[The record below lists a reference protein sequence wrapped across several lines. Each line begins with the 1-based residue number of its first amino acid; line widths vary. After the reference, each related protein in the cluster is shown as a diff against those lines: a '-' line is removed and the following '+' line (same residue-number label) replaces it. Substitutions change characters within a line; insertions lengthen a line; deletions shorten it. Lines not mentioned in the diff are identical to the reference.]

1 MEYADSLW
9 AHLGGDAETDVS
21 TQAEVDQWLEKLLDE
36 AEDDNLDTE
45 GVDNEPL
52 VETTWNA
59 AARHIQRREAIMART
74 ATGEPDFIEAARRIV
89 ANKSY
94 EMVDGVAFDLFS
106 ASGVLQV
113 WEGLNDEHKAKF
125 ASFPLPAVVGIAF
138 EIINKTKAAS
148 RKTANGGLTC
158 PTCGEP
164 VEPTPSGNYSHVNS
178 LTGPCGIRIM
188 DTAQRPDGT
197 FTDEDDLADQALAGD
212 DWMVDDG
219 DDDGYDPRYD
229 SPDAWK
235 WQSGQT
241 GVSSFAR
248 RRRGSKVAAS
258 VEIFD
263 ESEGYSTTVN
273 VQADS
278 AEAAI
283 SEAVR
288 QNPLFCSSGGWA
300 KVDGTTYNWTRTGE
314 SDSAGATVSKE
325 SWIGDMANRYVDHL
339 FGASRTAV
347 DEAVEHSDIQNVEG
361 TGEDDEEELY
371 DDWVHDESEWVDP
384 ETGAI
389 RSQPNPRGGPF
400 FESKRALTSIDDDEL
415 IDWEKRRREEEEGL
429 IDPGPLKRQR
439 YQRELKT
446 HIYSDSQRRSR

>member
-9 AHLGGDAETDVS
+9 AHLGGDAETDVT

-89 ANKSY
+89 ANKTY
-94 EMVDGVAFDLFS
+94 ETIDGVVFDGFS
-106 ASGVLQV
+106 ASAVLQV
-113 WEGLNDEHKAKF
+113 WDALGDEMKERMGNLGVAKAVNVAFKLMK
-125 ASFPLPAVVGIAF
+125 SPAVKVTR
-138 EIINKTKAAS
+138 KKANRAS
-148 RKTANGGLTC
+148 R
-158 PTCGEP
+158 
-164 VEPTPSGNYSHVNS
+164 
-178 LTGPCGIRIM
+178 
-188 DTAQRPDGT
+188 
-197 FTDEDDLADQALAGD
+197 
-212 DWMVDDG
+212 
-219 DDDGYDPRYD
+219 
-229 SPDAWK
+229 
-235 WQSGQT
+235 
-241 GVSSFAR
+241 R
-248 RRRGSKVAAS
+248 RVAAS

-263 ESEGYSTTVN
+263 ESEGYSTTVD

-339 FGASRTAV
+339 FGASRTAA
-347 DEAVEHSDIQNVEG
+347 DEAVEHSDIQTVEG
-361 TGEDDEEELY
+361 TGDDDEEELY

-400 FESKRALTSIDDDEL
+400 FESKLALTSIDDDEL
-415 IDWEKRRREEEEGL
+415 IDWEERRRLEEESL